1 MARERDGYQKLPKV
15 TNLGVAPYISP
26 AIKASVIAGYTAGKS
41 LRKLAI
47 EFRLGRP
54 TVTKIVNKLRQE
66 RLVEVSVDRFKELM
80 DAALESYEFALRE
93 ELNGKRAAEFLKAHG
108 IIPTRGCNACA
119 RGRRLNA
126 QQENVAQSPDLGI
139 TA

>member
-1 MARERDGYQKLPKV
+1 M
-15 TNLGVAPYISP
+15 GVAPYIAP

-66 RLVEVSVDRFKELM
+66 RLLEMSIDRFKGFI

-108 IIPTRGCNACA
+108 IIPTCGCNACA
-119 RGRRLNA
+119 RGKRWNA
-126 QQENVAQSPDLGI
+126 QQEKTARSEAVASQ
-139 TA
+139 A